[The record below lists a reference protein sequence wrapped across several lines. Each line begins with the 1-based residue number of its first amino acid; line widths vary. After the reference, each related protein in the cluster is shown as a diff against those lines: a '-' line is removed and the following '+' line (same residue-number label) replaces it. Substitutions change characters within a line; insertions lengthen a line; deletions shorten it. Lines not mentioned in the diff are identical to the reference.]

1 MLTPQRIQELA
12 DPIESVY
19 IAMTNELL
27 ANIGRHITKPNWTH
41 TAAWEIQKL
50 SELGQLTA
58 ENAAIINK
66 WIEQLPEEI
75 RETMEETRRQAL
87 EDIEKQ
93 LAKAAKKGYVT
104 PPERDS
110 TVDILR
116 EYSQQAADKLNLVN
130 TTMLQSSVEQY
141 QRTVMLTQQEAE
153 RLEAQRAATQTALNQ
168 AAGNVAVGTETRTQA
183 MRRAIR
189 RIADEGLTG
198 FYDRAGRS
206 WSPEAYVNMDI
217 RTTVHNVAIQSVKN
231 RMQDYNTQ
239 VFQVSAHAGARP
251 LCYPY
256 QGKFYS
262 WDNTSGEIPT
272 GNGDLIQYEPLNSTT
287 YGQAAGLF
295 GINCGHRPIPIIP
308 GVSIPHAQDYVQPQ
322 EENDKA
328 YAESQ
333 RQRALEREIRAAK
346 RVVEMGDDSKE
357 AKDAVKAAQERM
369 RKFIAET
376 GRTRRYDRESLYG
389 AKKAP
394 TPPADKRPPQNVA
407 SQATTPKIEPVK
419 VNYGP
424 AVDPIRS
431 KYKGDVMSDLDNAP
445 EAIKRA
451 WNKASE
457 DLKAP
462 KYDASS
468 GAFYRPG
475 TKDVHF
481 KTQKKAYEMSNY
493 QEKNACYFHEYG
505 HNIDDLFGNGSHSG
519 YLSMIY
525 KNGAFGRSIYK
536 ECEER
541 VREHMYKYRGYKD
554 DFDMIAKQQN
564 SPGGMGIGSYIR
576 QMLRGVMPPDEYRGM
591 RGALLDAGDDEKKL
605 RKYFDKYL
613 KDTDAIK
620 SEVRNAVRS
629 DRESAKDF
637 CKTVK
642 DNYSMYERTDI
653 SDMFN
658 QYMLNHFRI
667 GYPFGIGHENSY
679 WGMNESQVSAL
690 STEAFAE
697 MFSATATQNQSL
709 KTIKQFFPESYAL
722 FTEMLEEATK

>member
-66 WIEQLPEEI
+66 WIAQLPEEV

-116 EYSQQAADKLNLVN
+116 EYSKQAADKLNLVN

-141 QRTVMLTQQEAE
+141 QRTVMLTQQETE
-153 RLEAQRAATQTALNQ
+153 RLEAQRAATQTALNE
-168 AAGNVAVGTETRTQA
+168 AAGNVAVGTETRRQA

-272 GNGDLIQYEPLNSTT
+272 GNGDLIQYEPLSSTT

-308 GVSIPHAQDYVQPQ
+308 GVSIPHAQDYVQPE

-357 AKDAVKAAQERM
+357 AKDAVKAAQEKM

-394 TPPADKRPPQNVA
+394 TPPSDKRPPQNVA

-419 VNYGP
+419 VTFGESLKKSLGADDLQAYTELVENAGP
-424 AVDPIRS
+424 VVANLYSLYSSELAGVRRV
-431 KYKGDVMSDLDNAP
+431 KGGGVYKGALKSIEWDY
-445 EAIKRA
+445 
-451 WNKASE
+451 ASKQE
-457 DLKAP
+457 QP
-462 KYDASS
+462 KYETLA
-468 GAFYRPG
+468 
-475 TKDVHF
+475 
-481 KTQKKAYEMSNY
+481 
-493 QEKNACYFHEYG
+493 HEYG
-505 HNIDDLFGNGSHSG
+505 HFSDVMIPSDKYTSNEVDFINSKAKEGLAYKFEIIKRAASTSDLFLSAMRADRERNRGFVTDAAINKQMREDLLENGRQN
-519 YLSMIY
+519 LTA
-525 KNGAFGRSIYK
+525 NVQDAFDGFWSTQDAPYGSSRRLPWGHGDKYYNKKYNATVKSFGIEK
-536 ECEER
+536 E
-541 VREHMYKYRGYKD
+541 VKQAFIDLG
-554 DFDMIAKQQN
+554 FDASSQAKVKRIMRDYATASELWANIQ
-564 SPGGMGIGSYIR
+564 SAETVGGETLEIT
-576 QMLRGVMPPDEYRGM
+576 
-591 RGALLDAGDDEKKL
+591 
-605 RKYFDKYL
+605 RKYFPE
-613 KDTDAIK
+613 AC
-620 SEVRNAVRS
+620 NAWETIARS
-629 DRESAKDF
+629 VLDG
-637 CKTVK
+637 
-642 DNYSMYERTDI
+642 
-653 SDMFN
+653 
-658 QYMLNHFRI
+658 Q
-667 GYPFGIGHENSY
+667 
-679 WGMNESQVSAL
+679 
-690 STEAFAE
+690 
-697 MFSATATQNQSL
+697 
-709 KTIKQFFPESYAL
+709 
-722 FTEMLEEATK
+722 

>member
-153 RLEAQRAATQTALNQ
+153 RLEAQRAATQTALNE
-168 AAGNVAVGTETRTQA
+168 AAGNVAVGTETRKQA
-183 MRRAIR
+183 MQRAIR

-389 AKKAP
+389 GKKAP
-394 TPPADKRPPQNVA
+394 TPPADKRPQRAPAAGGQPPAMQPARIELPQF
-407 SQATTPKIEPVK
+407 TPAKTRE
-419 VNYGP
+419 
-424 AVDPIRS
+424 
-431 KYKGDVMSDLDNAP
+431 
-445 EAIKRA
+445 EA
-451 WNKASE
+451 
-457 DLKAP
+457 
-462 KYDASS
+462 
-468 GAFYRPG
+468 
-475 TKDVHF
+475 
-481 KTQKKAYEMSNY
+481 
-493 QEKNACYFHEYG
+493 
-505 HNIDDLFGNGSHSG
+505 
-519 YLSMIY
+519 
-525 KNGAFGRSIYK
+525 
-536 ECEER
+536 
-541 VREHMYKYRGYKD
+541 
-554 DFDMIAKQQN
+554 
-564 SPGGMGIGSYIR
+564 
-576 QMLRGVMPPDEYRGM
+576 
-591 RGALLDAGDDEKKL
+591 
-605 RKYFDKYL
+605 
-613 KDTDAIK
+613 
-620 SEVRNAVRS
+620 
-629 DRESAKDF
+629 
-637 CKTVK
+637 
-642 DNYSMYERTDI
+642 
-653 SDMFN
+653 
-658 QYMLNHFRI
+658 
-667 GYPFGIGHENSY
+667 
-679 WGMNESQVSAL
+679 
-690 STEAFAE
+690 EAFANQFFVDKGANWAGTGVSFE
-697 MFSATATQNQSL
+697 GLDIGVINRINKTLFDFYNEFDVKKFGGIVAPKANTREGKMIQDATAAYSPVQNSFFLNRKSL
-709 KTIKQFFPESYAL
+709 KTEAIAEKAFAKERELAVDILTHPEKYDLTRGSNLLRKVIENARISGR
-722 FTEMLEEATK
+722 TTVPTNIEEAVWHELGHSLERQLKKHKDYQSIKERMEEYAVKVSGYATTEISEYIAESFASWKMGENVADPVLISAFISLRRAQNG